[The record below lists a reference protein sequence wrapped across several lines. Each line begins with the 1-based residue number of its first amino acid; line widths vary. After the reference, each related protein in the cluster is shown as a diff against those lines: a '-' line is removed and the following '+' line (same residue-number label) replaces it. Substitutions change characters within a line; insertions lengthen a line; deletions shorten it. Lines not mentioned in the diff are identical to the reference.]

1 MSILFAK
8 ESDCMKRKLI
18 ILTLLLTSILCMGT
32 YAATKPTINENIIR
46 LHVIANSDSDADQ
59 KVKLLIRDEILKAF
73 KPYTVSSC
81 KTEAEAYLK
90 THLLDAEEIANQV
103 LKENGFTYTAHA
115 EYGIYEFPLRT
126 YGNVTLPAGK
136 YNGLRIKLGESAGQ
150 NWWCVMYPPL
160 CFNDLN
166 TNANETGKD
175 DITFEVKFK
184 IAELWEYFK

>member
-1 MSILFAK
+1 
-8 ESDCMKRKLI
+8 MKRKLI

-90 THLLDAEEIANQV
+90 KSIAFRKILLFFLLYDILHL
-103 LKENGFTYTAHA
+103 
-115 EYGIYEFPLRT
+115 
-126 YGNVTLPAGK
+126 
-136 YNGLRIKLGESAGQ
+136 
-150 NWWCVMYPPL
+150 
-160 CFNDLN
+160 
-166 TNANETGKD
+166 
-175 DITFEVKFK
+175 
-184 IAELWEYFK
+184 